1 MMHSTG
7 VSMTLGYWNL
17 QPPPPPPPPPPL
29 ILCHLPFLSD
39 NNGQSFR
46 HPSVQN
52 HSVLVLGIKSLVT
65 DQCENGIL
73 YPILCHH
80 HLLIPFPL
88 CKLQRIQASLL
99 P

>member
-1 MMHSTG
+1 MDDAFYG

-17 QPPPPPPPPPPL
+17 QPPPPPPPL

-39 NNGQSFR
+39 NNGPSFR

-52 HSVLVLGIKSLVT
+52 HSVL
-65 DQCENGIL
+65 CENGIL

-88 CKLQRIQASLL
+88 CKLHRSQATL
-99 P
+99 PP